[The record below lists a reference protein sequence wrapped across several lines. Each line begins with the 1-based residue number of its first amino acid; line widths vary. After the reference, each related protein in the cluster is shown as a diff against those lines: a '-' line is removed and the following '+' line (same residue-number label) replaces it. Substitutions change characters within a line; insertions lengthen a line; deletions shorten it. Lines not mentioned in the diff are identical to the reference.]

1 MTRTK
6 NIARLLT
13 LVLVLCM
20 VIIPF
25 AGCKK
30 TKYLEGECKLVV
42 ATDPETVY
50 TVDLSKVKDENG
62 LVAVLEYLK
71 ANEEGFSYEMQES
84 TYGAYLTKVLSLD
97 STAVSN
103 GFILLMTSVEKD
115 FDVSEY
121 KTEKDYNGTKV
132 ATSGLGA
139 SSMTV
144 QDGAI
149 YYIALSS
156 Y

>member
-1 MTRTK
+1 MKRTK
-6 NIARLLT
+6 NTARLLT
-13 LVLVLCM
+13 LILVLCM
-20 VIIPF
+20 VVIPF
-25 AGCKK
+25 ASCKK
-30 TKYLEGECKLVV
+30 TQNVNGYCTVVV
-42 ATDPETVY
+42 ATDPATEYKVDLDKV
-50 TVDLSKVKDENG
+50 TVDQG
-62 LVAVLEYLK
+62 LVSILEYLK
-71 ANEEGFSYEMQES
+71 ENEKDFTYEMVDS

-97 STAVSN
+97 ATAVSN

-121 KTEKDYNGTKV
+121 KTEKEYKGTKV
-132 ATSGLGA
+132 VTSGLGA

-144 QDGAI
+144 ENGAV